1 MAEPQIIA
9 VAERASAVTS
19 WITSFSQT
27 AALSLRRAGAWATS
41 TAHTF
46 GSVVSALMGPA
57 IVSVYVV
64 ALWSLTADM
73 GWTGTFMVT
82 SGPLSNWMVWLG
94 IAVLLHGAASI
105 LRRRTG
111 RS

>member
-9 VAERASAVTS
+9 VAERASTVNT
-19 WITSFSQT
+19 WISSLSQ
-27 AALSLRRAGAWATS
+27 AASLSLHRAGAWATR
-41 TAHTF
+41 TAQTF

-57 IVSVYVV
+57 IVSVYVL
-64 ALWSLTADM
+64 ALWSLTADI
-73 GWTGTFMVT
+73 GWTGAFMVT

-105 LRRRTG
+105 LKRRSG